1 MAVKAVFFDM
11 YGTLAGFRPTRYEVQ
26 SEACR
31 DFGIEVTPTGIVQG
45 YAAADAYMTEQN
57 ATLPLRLRTES
68 EREAFFAEY
77 ERLVLQG
84 CGVDVPVEVA
94 GRIWRRLKKEQYGF
108 APFEDSIPTLEALR
122 QRGVMVGMI
131 SNIDHPGD
139 QLASNVGL
147 AEHLD
152 IVVTSAEVGVAK
164 PNPEIFWAA
173 LERAGA
179 EPGEAMHVGDQPAS
193 DVAGAVRAGIAP
205 VLLDRDGIHPAYDR
219 CPRIETLGELLPLVS

>member
-1 MAVKAVFFDM
+1 METKAVFFDM
-11 YGTLAGFRPTRYEVQ
+11 YNTLAGFRPSRYEVQ

-31 DFGIEVTPTGIVQG
+31 EFGIEVTPAGIVQG

-57 ATLPLRLRTES
+57 AREPVRLMS
-68 EREAFFAEY
+68 DAQREAFFARY

-84 CGVDVPVEVA
+84 CGVEVSAEVA
-94 GRIWRRLKKEQYGF
+94 GRIWRRLGRIGYAL
-108 APFEDSIPTLEALR
+108 APFDDSIPTLEALR
-122 QRGVMVGMI
+122 ERGVTVGMI
-131 SNIDHPGD
+131 SNIDQPGD
-139 QLASNVGL
+139 KLASSVGL

-152 IVVTSAEVGVAK
+152 LVVTSAEAGVEK
-164 PNPEIFWAA
+164 PNPAIFWAA

-205 VLLDRDGIHPAYDR
+205 VLLDRDGIYGDYDR
-219 CPRIETLGELLPLVS
+219 CPRIETLGELLPLVG